1 MIVRRRVVRRALE
14 LGMSVFVLGP
24 VVGVGM
30 RRGLLRRVRPVGAMR
45 VRVRMPVGVGVT
57 MPMGVGMAVDQV
69 AVPMGV
75 RVDMFV
81 IVGVLVVVGV
91 IMPRGT
97 ARRLRLMRMIV
108 PKPFAIAH

>member
-1 MIVRRRVVRRALE
+1 
-14 LGMSVFVLGP
+14 
-24 VVGVGM
+24 VGV
-30 RRGLLRRVRPVGAMR
+30 
-45 VRVRMPVGVGVT
+45 
-57 MPMGVGMAVDQV
+57 AVDQV